1 MLNFC
6 SQDALVSMLESL
18 RSCMT
23 QQVEALTEV
32 FQRTH
37 QTAVN
42 LEMASLSLAAVPV
55 AVSDVSTHYL

>member
-1 MLNFC
+1 
-6 SQDALVSMLESL
+6 MLESL

-23 QQVEALTEV
+23 QQVEAMTEV

-55 AVSDVSTHYL
+55 AVSDVSTRYL

>member
-55 AVSDVSTHYL
+55 AVSDVSTRYL